1 MIFTFVIISRR
12 YFFISLQP
20 RFSEMDF
27 IAVLKKIRL
36 EVLQMK
42 MTIISV
48 VPTDMEVSAGKFLNE
63 VYCKD
68 ENGRVGLMYSA
79 KSYKPGDAA
88 DVVLTLKD
96 GKFKAKL
103 A

>member
-1 MIFTFVIISRR
+1 
-12 YFFISLQP
+12 
-20 RFSEMDF
+20 
-27 IAVLKKIRL
+27 
-36 EVLQMK
+36 MK

-48 VPTDMEVSAGKFLNE
+48 VPTNMEVSAGKFLNE

-68 ENGRVGLMYSA
+68 ENGRVGQMNSA
-79 KSYKPGDAA
+79 KSYTPGDAA

-96 GKFKAKL
+96 VKYKAKL

>member
-1 MIFTFVIISRR
+1 
-12 YFFISLQP
+12 
-20 RFSEMDF
+20 
-27 IAVLKKIRL
+27 
-36 EVLQMK
+36 MK

-88 DVVLTLKD
+88 DVGICSRRSDVTSHLCRRRPGD
-96 GKFKAKL
+96 IG
-103 A
+103 

>member
-1 MIFTFVIISRR
+1 M
-12 YFFISLQP
+12 
-20 RFSEMDF
+20 
-27 IAVLKKIRL
+27 KI
-36 EVLQMK
+36 
-42 MTIISV
+42 TIISV
-48 VPTDMEVSAGKFLNE
+48 VPTDLEVGNGKHLNE

-68 ENGRVGLMYSA
+68 ENGRVGLMYSTN
-79 KSYKPGDAA
+79 SYKPGDAA

>member
-1 MIFTFVIISRR
+1 
-12 YFFISLQP
+12 
-20 RFSEMDF
+20 
-27 IAVLKKIRL
+27 
-36 EVLQMK
+36 MK

-96 GKFKAKL
+96 GKFKAKVD
-103 A
+103 

>member
-1 MIFTFVIISRR
+1 
-12 YFFISLQP
+12 
-20 RFSEMDF
+20 
-27 IAVLKKIRL
+27 
-36 EVLQMK
+36 MK

-48 VPTDMEVSAGKFLNE
+48 VPTDIEVSAGKFLNE

-88 DVVLTLKD
+88 DVVLMIRCRCLC
-96 GKFKAKL
+96 GI
-103 A
+103 

>member
-1 MIFTFVIISRR
+1 
-12 YFFISLQP
+12 
-20 RFSEMDF
+20 
-27 IAVLKKIRL
+27 
-36 EVLQMK
+36 MK

-68 ENGRVGLMYSA
+68 ENGRVGLMYSI